1 MLYFLVLEA
10 NIESYSKHSK
20 GALASYN
27 LLLKALGSLCFC
39 ISKVFLKKFE
49 IFLFFL
55 LKINIFL
62 VFLDHFDALISKII
76 F

>member
-27 LLLKALGSLCFC
+27 LLLKALASFCVFVFQKCF
-39 ISKVFLKKFE
+39 
-49 IFLFFL
+49 
-55 LKINIFL
+55 
-62 VFLDHFDALISKII
+62 
-76 F
+76 